1 MKQLIILVVGVV
13 LLLASW
19 WILGLIMGAP
29 SGPAKLILPTDP
41 NDKPALIRSAHQL
54 WRATPDY
61 YDSAEVL
68 AFLGRLCDS
77 LDRNQ
82 WRAVTAASFFAWE
95 NQRGIVGSR
104 GLLTQLNAKLLPR
117 FANEGTLADLEGL
130 IRVANT
136 GAFDAAPINALLEGI
151 VSAPLPA
158 SGYDDTRASEVIA
171 ASIRIRDLKR
181 AKMFLG
187 KLKWTEGASAEAKAP
202 VGHVH
207 AIVDLCLAVD
217 AGKYDFPAVVREWS
231 SQGEGIVGR
240 TALRPVLE
248 EVGLLLLQTTEPS
261 KGSRI
266 AEHFTASAGVPDAE
280 SYWSRVVARIIPG
293 CTQGDEIKN
302 NNLGILIVA
311 YGKKF
316 EKPDFAFVTWMNIAE
331 LTLKEAPEDPLRSV
345 ALFDRAL
352 AAAQTDDQRI
362 QAVQKVVAGCMKV
375 LEFARA
381 RKAWAQT
388 SALVKLPESKRKM
401 DALQEELKKKE
412 AADRERVVKQEKA
425 IDLDRRRGRLQA
437 MKDKLSAAKRS
448 GRPAEE
454 LVAIEQVI
462 KDLQKDVIE

>member
-1 MKQLIILVVGVV
+1 MKQLIILVVGVI

-29 SGPAKLILPTDP
+29 SGPAKLILPADP

-54 WRATPDY
+54 WQATPDHY
-61 YDSAEVL
+61 ESTDVL
-68 AFLGRLCDS
+68 AFLGRLCDA

-82 WRAVTAASFFAWE
+82 WRSVTAPAYFAWE

-104 GLLTQLNAKLLPR
+104 GLLTQLNGKLLPR
-117 FANEGTLADLEGL
+117 FANDGTLADLEGL

-136 GAFDAAPINALLEGI
+136 GAFDSAPINTLLEGV
-151 VSAPLPA
+151 VSTPLPV

-171 ASIRIRDLKR
+171 ASIRTRDLKR

-187 KLKWTEGASAEAKAP
+187 KLKWTEGATAEAKAS

-217 AGKYDFPAVVREWS
+217 AGKYDFPAVVREWA
-231 SQGEGIVGR
+231 SQGEGYVGR

-248 EVGLLLLQTTEPS
+248 EVGLRLLQASEPAACA
-261 KGSRI
+261 RI
-266 AEHFTASAGVPDAE
+266 ADHFAASAGLTESE
-280 SYWSRVVARIIPG
+280 SYWNRVVARIIPA
-293 CTQGDEIKN
+293 CTQGDEIRN
-302 NNLGILIVA
+302 NNLGVLIEA
-311 YGKKF
+311 FGKKF
-316 EKPDFAFVTWMNIAE
+316 EKPDFAFTTWMNVAE
-331 LTLKEAPEDPLRSV
+331 LTLKEAPEDSLRSV
-345 ALFDRAL
+345 ALFERAL
-352 AAAQTDDQRI
+352 ALARTDDQRV

-381 RKAWAQT
+381 RKAWERT
-388 SALVKLPESKRKM
+388 SALVKLPEAKRKM
-401 DALQEELKKKE
+401 DALQDELKKKE